1 MNSFLILSFYLFGWC
16 LGDEPLPSDP
26 LNTLQNLV
34 QTLNEQQ
41 QQDEH
46 EDEASDIEDDD
57 WQTVSEGESPDSDS
71 LDPEAPTGED
81 ASLTTAENDDDSPAS
96 GTTETN
102 I

>member
-1 MNSFLILSFYLFGWC
+1 MNSLLILSFYLLGWC

-41 QQDEH
+41 QD
-46 EDEASDIEDDD
+46 EDEDEGSDIEDDD

-71 LDPEAPTGED
+71 LDPEAPKDEG